1 LHDIAAATFPEM
13 VRLIFTQQSTAFT
26 INVSF
31 GFMWRNVEAG
41 ELRHYHPSQN
51 KARFFDVLHWIRS
64 EEDIDKF
71 LAYLS
76 RQDMLECIRQQRPDT
91 KWVVHDLINVAFYV
105 NKLFNHPIGAIVV
118 LPDYILKN
126 KAVVALVGGS
136 NGFYTYNLCFF
147 RSLAVHRGAP
157 DVKAL
162 ETATKT

>member
-1 LHDIAAATFPEM
+1 
-13 VRLIFTQQSTAFT
+13 
-26 INVSF
+26 
-31 GFMWRNVEAG
+31 
-41 ELRHYHPSQN
+41 
-51 KARFFDVLHWIRS
+51 
-64 EEDIDKF
+64 
-71 LAYLS
+71 
-76 RQDMLECIRQQRPDT
+76 MLECIRQQRPDT

-157 DVKAL
+157 DVKAFDYGTNRVVKQL
-162 ETATKT
+162 IDVKRNVDQVVHHPFGVRTLLTNTL